1 SRDGAASA
9 RENLRNS
16 ARKICVRKDNPASPR
31 RLRAGWR
38 AVAFRARHRQTSRP
52 GLRRKSMDHRG
63 TEKARTDLEKSDWRY
78 RGCALMN
85 WANRLTIGRFFLT
98 LIFVAALSCDF
109 RFNHTL
115 ALAVFIV
122 AGVTDYIDGEIA
134 RRFSMITDFGKLM
147 DPLIDKVMIAAA
159 FICLMQIGAIP
170 AWATIIIISRE
181 FLITGLR
188 LLALSKGQVLAAE
201 SLGKHKTAWQIVTVI
216 YFLLLLAIPE
226 FLGATPI

>member
-1 SRDGAASA
+1 
-9 RENLRNS
+9 
-16 ARKICVRKDNPASPR
+16 
-31 RLRAGWR
+31 
-38 AVAFRARHRQTSRP
+38 
-52 GLRRKSMDHRG
+52 
-63 TEKARTDLEKSDWRY
+63 
-78 RGCALMN
+78 MN

-226 FLGATPI
+226 FLGATPIWYSIAWNYVGRAIFAVAVALTLVSGVGYLWKNRAVIEMR